1 MYLILLFNL
10 ITVTSFNFN
19 YRLISN
25 RIIKLNNEKLRQIDN
40 ELNTEKQKINKLL
53 IEKNKILKN
62 ITGLILHNE
71 TYIND
76 YLDKINN
83 ENIYDDFDENGYNN
97 EYDYEFK
104 PRPNKINYNIIIN
117 TNPNQNKNQKKDNIK
132 TEIDRRL
139 SEFERTLTKHVE
151 DKLTKISETIIES
164 VLGRVVED
172 KVNEKVKLKIKE
184 IKKILE

>member
-1 MYLILLFNL
+1 MA
-10 ITVTSFNFN
+10 
-19 YRLISN
+19 RISN
-25 RIIKLNNEKLRQIDN
+25 LVSYNDVRRNDSFYPKNDDVVKFTNSRGDEIVINPV
-40 ELNTEKQKINKLL
+40 ELKE
-53 IEKNKILKN
+53 E
-62 ITGLILHNE
+62 LHNF
-71 TYIND
+71 I
-76 YLDKINN
+76 DKELLSQTQ
-83 ENIYDDFDENGYNN
+83 ENIE
-97 EYDYEFK
+97 
-104 PRPNKINYNIIIN
+104 
-117 TNPNQNKNQKKDNIK
+117 QKKDNIK